1 MVYTTMSS
9 QAADFTLRAYYQQE
23 FERLRGEFEAN
34 GSGESSVRD
43 RTAVVDKLALQL
55 WEQHVVTHASS
66 GSALAALGGFGR
78 RALFPYSDVDLL
90 FLAEN
95 EALRG
100 RMKDPVRS
108 ICQEMWDIGL
118 RVSPTTRTLDDCAR
132 FDQDN
137 VEFTISL
144 LDCRFLT
151 GDLPLFERLREKGL
165 PQLVAR
171 ECDVL
176 VQRLAEVTRTRHLR
190 FGNTIFHLEPN
201 LKDGPG
207 GLRDTHVAQWL
218 GAIAALDSGRR
229 WPESLSLL
237 KNSDGD
243 ELLDAI
249 EFLSASRCYL
259 HYRGTRDQNVISWE
273 AQDELAAK
281 GIATKSGAISS
292 AEWMRLYFRHARA
305 IFRNSTQLL
314 EQVPRGRSSLYRSFQ
329 RWRSRVSNEDFSVV
343 DGRVYLQ
350 QAAGARDPLV
360 VLRLL
365 TFIARHGVALSLE
378 TERRLR
384 NAHRALADAM
394 PQDAR
399 LWEHVR
405 ALLVLPHAAEALR
418 VMHSLSLLTR
428 AIPEFETIDSLVL
441 RDLYH
446 RYTVDE
452 HSLLA
457 IEILH
462 GLKSNDVE
470 WLQPFGELLTE
481 LERPEL
487 LFLALLLHD
496 TGKGL
501 AGTDHV
507 HNSLQLAAAAVERM
521 GLATE
526 DAQTVCFLIATHL
539 EMSSTMRRRDIYDP
553 ETVRDLASK
562 MGTPERL
569 KMLTLL
575 TLADIKSVNPEALT
589 PWKAENLWRLYAGT
603 ASYFDRSVDEER
615 FHANVCTEQVERVAA
630 LLPKH
635 RSQLLKFLDG
645 LPQRYLMS
653 HSPEQVILHFEMAS
667 HLRKEPVQLGVRR
680 VSGQHELTVVTADRA
695 GLFSTLAG
703 ILYGWGMDITKASA
717 FSNRAG
723 VIVDSF
729 YFKDR
734 FRTLELNPPERERFK
749 KSVIAILM
757 REAPLD
763 PLLESR
769 LKADTKPPKLKVET
783 KLRYDDESSPSS
795 TLLEVITQ
803 DRPGLLY
810 TISSTLAAENCS
822 IEVALIDTEGAVAHD
837 VFYLT
842 RDRMKLAREQQRAI
856 EWALTT
862 ELSDSLPNNW

>member
-1 MVYTTMSS
+1 MSS
-9 QAADFTLRAYYQQE
+9 QATDSTLRAYYRQE
-23 FERLRGEFEAN
+23 FERLRVEFEAN
-34 GSGESSVRD
+34 GSGAATVRD
-43 RTAVVDKLALQL
+43 RAAVVDKLTSQL
-55 WEQHVVTHASS
+55 WDQHVSTGS
-66 GSALAALGGFGR
+66 GFAMVALGGFGR
-78 RALFPYSDVDLL
+78 QALFPHSDVDLL
-90 FLAEN
+90 FLAES
-95 EALRG
+95 EVLRG
-100 RMKDPVRS
+100 RMKEPIRS

-132 FDQDN
+132 FDHDN

-144 LDCRFLT
+144 LDCRFLI
-151 GDLPLFERLREKGL
+151 GEAALVQRLQDMLL
-165 PQLVAR
+165 PQLVRR
-171 ECDVL
+171 ESDVL

-190 FGNTIFHLEPN
+190 FANTIFHLEPN

-207 GLRDTHVAQWL
+207 GLRDTHVTQWL
-218 GAIAALDSGRR
+218 SAIAALDPGRK
-229 WPESLSLL
+229 WPESPSAQQ
-237 KNSDGD
+237 NSDV
-243 ELLDAI
+243 ELLDAM
-249 EFLSASRCYL
+249 EFLSASRCFL
-259 HYRGTRDQNVISWE
+259 HYRSKRDENVISWE
-273 AQDELAAK
+273 AQDEMAAH
-281 GIATKSGAISS
+281 GIATHDGPLSS
-292 AEWMRLYFRHARA
+292 AEWMRLYFRHART
-305 IFRNSTQLL
+305 IYRSTNQLL
-314 EQVPRGRSSLYRSFQ
+314 EQVPRDRSSLYRSFQ

-350 QAAGARDPLV
+350 QSAGARDPLV
-360 VLRLL
+360 VLRLF
-365 TFIARHGVALSLE
+365 TFMARHGVALSLE
-378 TERRLR
+378 TERRLK

-399 LWEHVR
+399 LWEHLR
-405 ALLVLPHAAEALR
+405 ELLALPHAAEALR

-462 GLKSNDVE
+462 RLKDNDVE

-553 ETVRDLASK
+553 ETVRDLASR
-562 MGTPERL
+562 MGAPERL

-667 HLRKEPVQLGVRR
+667 HLRKEPVQLEVRR

-717 FSNRAG
+717 FSNRVG

-734 FRTLELNPPERERFK
+734 FHTLELNPPERERFK

-757 REAPLD
+757 HEAPLD

-769 LKADTKPPKLKVET
+769 LKADTKPHKLKVET

-810 TISSTLAAENCS
+810 TISSTLAAESCS
-822 IEVALIDTEGAVAHD
+822 IEVALIDTEGPVAHD

-842 RDRMKLAREQQRAI
+842 SGGEKLTREHQRAI

-862 ELSDSLPNNW
+862 ELSDSLPSNW

>member
-1 MVYTTMSS
+1 MPSP
-9 QAADFTLRAYYQQE
+9 AADSTLRAYYRQE
-23 FERLRGEFEAN
+23 FERLRADFEAN
-34 GSGESSVRD
+34 GSGTAALRD
-43 RTAVVDKLALQL
+43 RTAIVDKLASQL
-55 WEQHVVTHASS
+55 WDQHLSTSS
-66 GSALAALGGFGR
+66 GYALVALGGFGR

-90 FLAEN
+90 FLTEN
-95 EALRG
+95 ESFRG
-100 RMKDPVRS
+100 RMKEPVRS

-144 LDCRFLT
+144 LDCRFLV
-151 GDLPLFERLREKGL
+151 GDAALFERLRGKVL
-165 PQLVAR
+165 PQLVSR
-171 ECDVL
+171 ESDVL
-176 VQRLAEVTRTRHLR
+176 VQRLAEVTNTRHLR
-190 FGNTIFHLEPN
+190 FSNTIFHLEPN

-207 GLRDTHVAQWL
+207 GLRDTHVTQWL
-218 GAIAALDSGRR
+218 AAIASLDSGRK
-229 WPESLSLL
+229 WPEALGLHE
-237 KNSDGD
+237 NSDNN
-243 ELLDAI
+243 ELIQAM
-249 EFLSASRCYL
+249 EFLAASRCYL
-259 HYRGTRDQNVISWE
+259 HYRSKRDENVISWE
-273 AQDELAAK
+273 AQDEMAAR
-281 GIATKSGAISS
+281 GIATPDGALPS
-292 AEWMRLYFRHARA
+292 AEWMRLYFRQARA
-305 IFRNSTQLL
+305 IYRNTTQLL
-314 EQVPRGRSSLYRSFQ
+314 EQVPLNRSSLYRSFQ
-329 RWRSRVSNEDFSVV
+329 RWRSRVSNEDFTVV

-350 QAAGARDPLV
+350 QSAGARDPLV
-360 VLRLL
+360 VLRLF
-365 TFIARHGVALSLE
+365 TFMARHGFALSLE
-378 TERRLR
+378 TERRLK
-384 NAHRALADAM
+384 NAHRALSDAM

-399 LWEHVR
+399 LWEHLR
-405 ALLVLPHAAEALR
+405 EILAAPHAAEALR
-418 VMHSLSLLTR
+418 AMHSLNLLTR
-428 AIPEFETIDSLVL
+428 AIPEFEAIDSLVL

-457 IEILH
+457 IEALH
-462 GLKSNDVE
+462 RLKNNDVE
-470 WLQPFGELLTE
+470 WLQPFAALLAE

-501 AGTDHV
+501 AGADHV

-521 GLATE
+521 GLPADDE
-526 DAQTVCFLIATHL
+526 QTVCFLIATHL

-553 ETVRDLASK
+553 ETLRELK
-562 MGTPERL
+562 GKIGTPEHL

-603 ASYFDRSVDEER
+603 ANYFDRSVDEER
-615 FHANVCTEQVERVAA
+615 FHAEACTEQVERVAA
-630 LLPKH
+630 LLPKR
-635 RSQLLKFLDG
+635 RSQLLRFLDG

-653 HSPEQVILHFEMAS
+653 HSPEQVILHFDMAS
-667 HLRKEPVQLGVRR
+667 RLRKEPVQLGVRR

-695 GLFSTLAG
+695 GLFSMLAG

-734 FRTLELNPPERERFK
+734 FHTLELNPPERERFK
-749 KSVIAILM
+749 RSVVEILTH
-757 REAPLD
+757 EAPLE

-769 LKADTKPPKLKVET
+769 LKADTKPAKLKVET
-783 KLRYDDESSPSS
+783 RLRYDDESSPGS

-810 TISSTLAAENCS
+810 NISSTLAAEQCS

-842 RDRMKLAREQQRAI
+842 HDGLKLTREQQRAI

-862 ELSDSLPNNW
+862 ELSDSLPSSW

>member
-1 MVYTTMSS
+1 MPSP
-9 QAADFTLRAYYQQE
+9 AADYTLRSHYRQE
-23 FERLRGEFEAN
+23 FERLRTEFEAN
-34 GSGESSVRD
+34 GSGAATVRD
-43 RTAVVDKLALQL
+43 RTAVVDKLAIHL
-55 WEQHVVTHASS
+55 WEQHVASRDGS
-66 GSALAALGGFGR
+66 GFALVALGGFGR
-78 RALFPYSDVDLL
+78 RALFPHSDVDLL
-90 FLAEN
+90 FLAQN

-100 RMKDPVRS
+100 NMKEPVRS

-132 FDQDN
+132 FDLDN

-144 LDCRFLT
+144 LDRRFVT
-151 GDLPLFERLREKGL
+151 GDAVLFERLHGKIL
-165 PQLVAR
+165 PQLVMR
-171 ECDVL
+171 ESDVL

-190 FGNTIFHLEPN
+190 FANTIFHLEPN

-207 GLRDTHVAQWL
+207 GLRDTHVMRWL
-218 GAIAALDSGRR
+218 NAVAMLDLGHR
-229 WPESLSLL
+229 WPESL
-237 KNSDGD
+237 NAQPDSDG
-243 ELLDAI
+243 ELLDAM
-249 EFLSASRCYL
+249 EFLSGTRCYL
-259 HYRGTRDQNVISWE
+259 HYRSNRDENVISWE
-273 AQDELAAK
+273 AQDEMAAR
-281 GIATKSGAISS
+281 GIGASDGPLPS
-292 AEWMRLYFRHARA
+292 AEWMRLYFRHART
-305 IFRNSTQLL
+305 IYRSTNQLL
-314 EQVPRGRSSLYRSFQ
+314 EQVPRDRSSLYRSFQ

-350 QAAGARDPLV
+350 QSAGARDPLV
-360 VLRLL
+360 ALRLF
-365 TFIARHGVALSLE
+365 TFVARHGVGLSLE

-384 NAHRALADAM
+384 NAQRALADAM

-399 LWEHVR
+399 LWEHLR
-405 ALLVLPHAAEALR
+405 ELLVLPHAAEALR
-418 VMHSLSLLTR
+418 VMHSLNLLTR

-452 HSLLA
+452 HSFLA
-457 IEILH
+457 IEVLH
-462 GLKSNDVE
+462 RLRANDAE

-501 AGTDHV
+501 AGNDHV
-507 HNSLQLAAAAVERM
+507 HNSQQLAAAAVERM

-553 ETVRDLASK
+553 ETVRDLAGK

-603 ASYFDRSVDEER
+603 AGYFDRSVDEER

-653 HSPEQVILHFEMAS
+653 HSPEQVIL
-667 HLRKEPVQLGVRR
+667 
-680 VSGQHELTVVTADRA
+680 
-695 GLFSTLAG
+695 
-703 ILYGWGMDITKASA
+703 
-717 FSNRAG
+717 
-723 VIVDSF
+723 
-729 YFKDR
+729 
-734 FRTLELNPPERERFK
+734 
-749 KSVIAILM
+749 
-757 REAPLD
+757 
-763 PLLESR
+763 
-769 LKADTKPPKLKVET
+769 
-783 KLRYDDESSPSS
+783 
-795 TLLEVITQ
+795 
-803 DRPGLLY
+803 
-810 TISSTLAAENCS
+810 
-822 IEVALIDTEGAVAHD
+822 
-837 VFYLT
+837 
-842 RDRMKLAREQQRAI
+842 
-856 EWALTT
+856 
-862 ELSDSLPNNW
+862 

>member
-1 MVYTTMSS
+1 MPSP
-9 QAADFTLRAYYQQE
+9 AADSTLRAYYRQE

-34 GSGESSVRD
+34 GSGVATVRD
-43 RTAVVDKLALQL
+43 RTAVVDKLAAQL
-55 WEQHVVTHASS
+55 WEQIVSS
-66 GSALAALGGFGR
+66 CAGSGVALVALGGFGR
-78 RALFPYSDVDLL
+78 RALFPHSDVDLL
-90 FLAEN
+90 FLTQN

-100 RMKDPVRS
+100 SMKEPIRS

-132 FDQDN
+132 FDRDN

-151 GDLPLFERLREKGL
+151 GEAALCERLRQKIL

-171 ECDVL
+171 ESDEL

-207 GLRDTHVAQWL
+207 GLRDTHVMQWL
-218 GAIAALDSGRR
+218 SAIATLDPGGR
-229 WPESLSLL
+229 WPESLGLPQGP
-237 KNSDGD
+237 DGD
-243 ELLDAI
+243 ELLDAM
-249 EFLSASRCYL
+249 EFLSATRSYL
-259 HYRGTRDQNVISWE
+259 HYRGKRDDNVITWE
-273 AQDELAAK
+273 AQDELAAR
-281 GIATKSGAISS
+281 GIATKSGALPS

-305 IFRNSTQLL
+305 IFRSTNQLL
-314 EQVPRGRSSLYRSFQ
+314 EQVTRDHSSLYRSFQ

-350 QAAGARDPLV
+350 QSAGARDPMV
-360 VLRLL
+360 VLRLF
-365 TFIARHGVALSLE
+365 TFSARHGVALSVE
-378 TERRLR
+378 TERRIK
-384 NAHRALADAM
+384 NAHHALADAM
-394 PQDAR
+394 PQDAS
-399 LWEHVR
+399 LWEHLR
-405 ALLVLPHAAEALR
+405 ELLLQPHAAEALR
-418 VMHSLSLLTR
+418 VMHSLNLLTR

-452 HSLLA
+452 HSFVA
-457 IEILH
+457 IEVLH
-462 GLKSNDVE
+462 HLKNNDVE
-470 WLQPFGELLTE
+470 WLQPFGELLAE

-521 GLATE
+521 GLPAE
-526 DAQTVCFLIATHL
+526 DVQAVCFLIATHL

-553 ETVRDLASK
+553 ETVRELAGK
-562 MGTPERL
+562 VGTPERL

-603 ASYFDRSVDEER
+603 ATFFDHSVDEER
-615 FHANVCTEQVERVAA
+615 FHAEICTEQVERVAA
-630 LLPKH
+630 LLPKR
-635 RSQLLKFLDG
+635 RSQLMKFLDG

-653 HSPEQVILHFEMAS
+653 HSPDQVILHFEMAG

-680 VSGQHELTVVTADRA
+680 VSGQHELTVVTADRT

-734 FRTLELNPPERERFK
+734 FHTLELNPPERERFK
-749 KSVIAILM
+749 KSVVEILLH
-757 REAPLD
+757 EAPLD

-769 LKADTKPPKLKVET
+769 LKADTKSAKLKVET
-783 KLRYDDESSPSS
+783 RLRYDDESSPGS

-842 RDRMKLAREQQRAI
+842 RSGMKLTREQQRAI

-862 ELSDSLPNNW
+862 ELSDSLPSTW

>member
-1 MVYTTMSS
+1 MSS
-9 QAADFTLRAYYQQE
+9 QAADSTLRAHYRQE
-23 FERLRGEFEAN
+23 FERLRAEFGAN
-34 GSGESSVRD
+34 GSGAASVRD
-43 RTAVVDKLALQL
+43 RTALVDRLTSQL
-55 WEQHVVTHASS
+55 WDQHVSIGSGFVMVAS
-66 GSALAALGGFGR
+66 GGYGR
-78 RALFPYSDVDLL
+78 RTLFPHSDVDLL
-90 FLAEN
+90 FLAES

-100 RMKDPVRS
+100 KMKEPIRS

-144 LDCRFLT
+144 LDCRFLI
-151 GDLPLFERLREKGL
+151 GEAALFERLHGKIL

-171 ECDVL
+171 ESDVL
-176 VQRLAEVTRTRHLR
+176 VQRLAEVTNTRHLR

-207 GLRDTHVAQWL
+207 GLRDTHVARWL
-218 GAIAALDSGRR
+218 DVIATLDSGRR
-229 WPESLSLL
+229 WGESLGLHEHA
-237 KNSDGD
+237 DGN
-243 ELLDAI
+243 ELPDAI
-249 EFLSASRCYL
+249 EFLAASRCYL
-259 HYRGTRDQNVISWE
+259 HYRSKRDENVISWE
-273 AQDELAAK
+273 AQDEMAAR
-281 GIATKSGAISS
+281 GIATHDGPLSS

-305 IFRNSTQLL
+305 IYRNTTQLL
-314 EQVPRGRSSLYRSFQ
+314 EQVPRDRSSLYRSFQ

-350 QAAGARDPLV
+350 QSAGARDPLV
-360 VLRLL
+360 ALRLF
-365 TFIARHGVALSLE
+365 TFVARHGVALSLE
-378 TERRLR
+378 TERRLK

-399 LWEHVR
+399 LWEHLR
-405 ALLVLPHAAEALR
+405 ELLALPHAAEALR

-462 GLKSNDVE
+462 GLKRNDVE
-470 WLQPFGELLTE
+470 WLQPFGELLTV
-481 LERPEL
+481 LERPDL

-553 ETVRDLASK
+553 ETVRDLAGK

-603 ASYFDRSVDEER
+603 AGYFDRSVDEER

-653 HSPEQVILHFEMAS
+653 HSPEQVIAHYEMVNR
-667 HLRKEPVQLGVRR
+667 LGNEPVQLGLRQTR
-680 VSGQHELTVVTADRA
+680 DQHELTVVTEDRE
-695 GLFSTLAG
+695 GLFATLTG

-717 FSNRAG
+717 FSNRSA

-734 FRTLELNPPERERFK
+734 FRTLELNPSERERFK
-749 KSVIAILM
+749 KSIIDILSGGS
-757 REAPLD
+757 PLD
-763 PLLESR
+763 RLLEPR
-769 LKADTKPPKLKVET
+769 LRADTKSPKLKIET
-783 KLRYDDESSPSS
+783 RLRFEDDCSPGS
-795 TLLEVITQ
+795 TLLEVVTQ
-803 DRPGLLY
+803 DRPGLLH

-822 IEVALIDTEGAVAHD
+822 IEVALIDTEGEMAHD

-842 RDRMKLAREQQRAI
+842 SGRMKLTRDQQRAV

-862 ELSDSLPNNW
+862 ELGESLPSSW

>member
-1 MVYTTMSS
+1 MSS
-9 QAADFTLRAYYQQE
+9 QAADSTLRAHYRQE
-23 FERLRGEFEAN
+23 FERLRAEFGAN
-34 GSGESSVRD
+34 GSGAASVRD
-43 RTAVVDKLALQL
+43 RTALVDRLTSQL
-55 WEQHVVTHASS
+55 WDQHVSIGSGFVMVAS
-66 GSALAALGGFGR
+66 GGYGR
-78 RALFPYSDVDLL
+78 RTLFPHSDVDLL
-90 FLAEN
+90 FLAES

-100 RMKDPVRS
+100 KMKEPIRS

-144 LDCRFLT
+144 LDGRFLI
-151 GDLPLFERLREKGL
+151 GEAALFDRLHDKLL
-165 PQLVAR
+165 PQLVTR
-171 ECDVL
+171 ESDVL

-190 FGNTIFHLEPN
+190 FANTIFHLEPN

-207 GLRDTHVAQWL
+207 GLRDTHVMRWL
-218 GAIAALDSGRR
+218 NAVAMLDLGHR
-229 WPESLSLL
+229 WPESL
-237 KNSDGD
+237 NAQPDSDG
-243 ELLDAI
+243 ELLDAM
-249 EFLSASRCYL
+249 EFLSGTRCYL
-259 HYRGTRDQNVISWE
+259 HYRSNRDENVISWE
-273 AQDELAAK
+273 AQDEMAAR
-281 GIATKSGAISS
+281 GIGASDGPLPS
-292 AEWMRLYFRHARA
+292 AEWMRLYFRHART
-305 IFRNSTQLL
+305 IYRSTNQLL
-314 EQVPRGRSSLYRSFQ
+314 EQVPRDRSSLYRSFQ

-343 DGRVYLQ
+343 NGRVYLQ
-350 QAAGARDPLV
+350 QSAGARDPLV
-360 VLRLL
+360 VLRLF
-365 TFIARHGVALSLE
+365 TFLARHGVAPSPE
-378 TERRLR
+378 TERRLK

-399 LWEHVR
+399 LWEYLR
-405 ALLVLPHAAEALR
+405 ELLALPHAAEALR
-418 VMHSLSLLTR
+418 VMHSLNLLTR

-452 HSLLA
+452 HSFLA
-457 IEILH
+457 IEVLH
-462 GLKSNDVE
+462 RLKDNDVE
-470 WLQPFGELLTE
+470 WLQPFGELLSE

-526 DAQTVCFLIATHL
+526 DAQAVCFLIATHL
-539 EMSSTMRRRDIYDP
+539 EMSSTLRRRDIYDP

-615 FHANVCTEQVERVAA
+615 FHANACTEQVERVAA

-734 FRTLELNPPERERFK
+734 FHTLELNPPERERFK

-769 LKADTKPPKLKVET
+769 LKADTKPPRLKVET
-783 KLRYDDESSPSS
+783 KLRYDDESSPGS

-842 RDRMKLAREQQRAI
+842 SNGEKLTREHQRAI

-862 ELSDSLPNNW
+862 ELSDSLPSNW

>member
-1 MVYTTMSS
+1 MSNPT
-9 QAADFTLRAYYQQE
+9 ADSTLRIYYRRE
-23 FERLRGEFEAN
+23 FERLRTKFEAN
-34 GSGESSVRD
+34 GSGAASVRD
-43 RTAVVDKLALQL
+43 RTAIVDKLVSQL
-55 WEQHVVTHASS
+55 WEQHVSASS
-66 GSALAALGGFGR
+66 GLALLALGGFGR
-78 RALFPYSDVDLL
+78 RALFPHSDVDLL
-90 FLAEN
+90 FLAES
-95 EALRG
+95 EALLA

-118 RVSPTTRTLDDCAR
+118 RVSPATRTLDDCAH

-144 LDCRFLT
+144 LDCRFLI
-151 GDLPLFERLREKGL
+151 GEAALFERLRGKIL

-171 ECDVL
+171 ESDVL
-176 VQRLAEVTRTRHLR
+176 VQRLSEVTATRHLR
-190 FGNTIFHLEPN
+190 FSNTIFHLEPN

-218 GAIAALDSGRR
+218 GAIASLDSGRR
-229 WPESLSLL
+229 WPEAHSLQQS
-237 KNSDGD
+237 SDSS
-243 ELLDAI
+243 ELLEAM
-249 EFLSASRCYL
+249 EFLVASRCYL
-259 HYRGTRDQNVISWE
+259 HYRSKRDENVISWE
-273 AQDELAAK
+273 AQDEMASR
-281 GIATKSGAISS
+281 GIATRDGALPS

-305 IFRNSTQLL
+305 IFRNTTQLL
-314 EQVPRGRSSLYRSFQ
+314 EQVPRDRSSLYRSFQ
-329 RWRSRVSNEDFSVV
+329 RWRSRASNEDFSVV
-343 DGRVYLQ
+343 DGRVFLQ
-350 QAAGARDPLV
+350 QSAGARDPLV
-360 VLRLL
+360 VLRLF
-365 TFIARHGVALSLE
+365 TFMARHGVSLSLE
-378 TERRLR
+378 TERRLK

-394 PQDAR
+394 PQDTR
-399 LWEHVR
+399 LWEHLR
-405 ALLVLPHAAEALR
+405 ELLVQPHAAEALR
-418 VMHSLSLLTR
+418 VMHSLNLLTR
-428 AIPEFETIDSLVL
+428 AIPEFEAIDSLVL

-452 HSLLA
+452 HSFLS
-457 IEILH
+457 IDVLH
-462 GLKSNDVE
+462 RLENNDVE
-470 WLQPFGELLTE
+470 WLQPFGGLLSE

-507 HNSLQLAAAAVERM
+507 HNSLQLGAAAVERM
-521 GLATE
+521 GLTADDE
-526 DAQTVCFLIATHL
+526 QTVRFLIATHL

-553 ETVRDLASK
+553 ETVRELAGK

-603 ASYFDRSVDEER
+603 ANYFDRSVDDER
-615 FHANVCTEQVERVAA
+615 FHAEVCTEQVERVAA
-630 LLPKH
+630 LFPKR

-653 HSPEQVILHFEMAS
+653 HSPDQVILHFDMAS
-667 HLRKEPVQLGVRR
+667 HLRKEPVQLAVRR

-695 GLFSTLAG
+695 GLFSMLAG

-717 FSNRAG
+717 FSNRTG

-734 FRTLELNPPERERFK
+734 FHTLELNPPERERFE
-749 KSVIAILM
+749 KSVVAILM
-757 REAPLD
+757 HEAPLE

-769 LKADTKPPKLKVET
+769 LKADTKPAKLKVET
-783 KLRYDDESSPSS
+783 RLRYDDESSPGS
-795 TLLEVITQ
+795 TMLEVITQ

-810 TISSTLAAENCS
+810 TISSTLAAEKCS

-842 RDRMKLAREQQRAI
+842 RDGVKVTREQQRAV

-862 ELSDSLPNNW
+862 ELSDSLPSNW

>member
-1 MVYTTMSS
+1 MSS
-9 QAADFTLRAYYQQE
+9 PAADSTLRSFYRQE
-23 FERLRGEFEAN
+23 FERLRGEFAAS
-34 GSGESSVRD
+34 GSGRAAIAE
-43 RTAVVDKLALQL
+43 RTQVVDKLASDL
-55 WEQHVVTHASS
+55 WNQHISTQS
-66 GSALAALGGFGR
+66 GLALVALAGFGR
-78 RALFPYSDVDLL
+78 RELFPYSDVDLL
-90 FLAEN
+90 FLTEN
-95 EALRG
+95 EAQRG
-100 RMKDPVRS
+100 RVKDQVRGV
-108 ICQEMWDIGL
+108 CQEMWDIGL

-144 LDCRFLT
+144 LDCRFLI
-151 GDLPLFERLREKGL
+151 GDLPLFERLREKSL

-171 ECDVL
+171 ECDAL
-176 VQRLAEVTRTRHLR
+176 VERLAEVTRTRHLR

-207 GLRDTHVAQWL
+207 GLRDFHVSRWL
-218 GAIAALDSGRR
+218 ELIAALDSARK
-229 WPESLSLL
+229 WPEPASSHPDSEVEEVL
-237 KNSDGD
+237 NAMD
-243 ELLDAI
+243 
-249 EFLSASRCYL
+249 FLSASRCYL
-259 HYRGTRDQNVISWE
+259 HYRGNRDENTISWE
-273 AQDELAAK
+273 AQEELAAR
-281 GIATKSGAISS
+281 GVATKSGPVAS

-305 IFRNSTQLL
+305 IHRTTLQLL
-314 EQVPRGRSSLYRSFQ
+314 DQVPRDRSSLYRSFQ
-329 RWRSRVSNEDFSVV
+329 RWRSRVSNDEFSVV

-350 QAAGARDPLV
+350 QAVGARDPAV
-360 VLRLL
+360 MLRLF
-365 TFIARHGVALSLE
+365 TFIARHGVALSLDS
-378 TERRLR
+378 ERRLN
-384 NAHRALADAM
+384 NARRGLADMM

-399 LWEHVR
+399 LWEHLR
-405 ALLVLPHAAEALR
+405 EILVLPHAAEALR
-418 VMHSLSLLTR
+418 AMHSLNLLTL

-457 IEILH
+457 IEVLH
-462 GLKSNDVE
+462 RLKDKDVE
-470 WLQPFGELLTE
+470 WLQPFGELLAE

-507 HNSLQLAAAAVERM
+507 HSSLQLAAAAVERM
-521 GLATE
+521 GLPSE

-539 EMSSTMRRRDIYDP
+539 EMSSTLRRRDIYDP
-553 ETVRDLASK
+553 QTVRELANRV
-562 MGTPERL
+562 GTPEQL

-575 TLADIKSVNPEALT
+575 TLADVKAVNPEALT
-589 PWKAENLWRLYAGT
+589 PWKAENLWRLYTGA
-603 ASYFDRSVDEER
+603 ANYFTRSVDEER
-615 FHANVCTEQVERVAA
+615 FHADVCSEQVERIAA
-630 LLPKH
+630 LLPKR

-645 LPQRYLMS
+645 LPQRYLTS
-653 HSPEQVILHFEMAS
+653 HTPEQVLQHFDMAS
-667 HLRKEPVQLGVRR
+667 RLRAEPVQLGLRTI
-680 VSGQHELTVVTADRA
+680 SGQNELTVVTTDRA

-734 FRTLELNPPERERFK
+734 FRTLELNPPERDRFK
-749 KSVIAILM
+749 KSVVDILTGKAHLE
-757 REAPLD
+757 R
-763 PLLESR
+763 LLESR
-769 LKADTKPPKLKVET
+769 LKADTKPVKLKIET
-783 KLRYDDESSPSS
+783 RLHYEEECSPGS

-803 DRPGLLY
+803 DRPGLLH
-810 TISSTLAAENCS
+810 TISSTLASENCS
-822 IEVALIDTEGAVAHD
+822 IEIALIDTEGAMAHD

-842 RDRMKLAREQQRAI
+842 SGGLKLTAEQQRTI

-862 ELSDSLPNNW
+862 ELGDALPSTW

>member
-1 MVYTTMSS
+1 MSS

-137 VEFTISL
+137 VEFTISM

-151 GDLPLFERLREKGL
+151 GDAALFQRLSEKVL

-171 ECDVL
+171 ESDVL

-190 FGNTIFHLEPN
+190 FANTTFHLEPN

-207 GLRDTHVAQWL
+207 GLRDSHVSQWL
-218 GAIAALDSGRR
+218 GAIAALDPGRR
-229 WPESLSLL
+229 QPESLSLQHDSQG
-237 KNSDGD
+237 K

-259 HYRGTRDQNVISWE
+259 HYRAKRDENVISWE

-281 GIATKSGAISS
+281 GIGTKSGSISS
-292 AEWMRLYFRHARA
+292 AEWMRLYFRHARTNY
-305 IFRNSTQLL
+305 RNTTQLL
-314 EQVPRGRSSLYRSFQ
+314 EQVPGNRSSLYRSFQ
-329 RWRSRVSNEDFSVV
+329 RWRSRVSNEEFSVV

-350 QAAGARDPLV
+350 QAVGARDPFV
-360 VLRLL
+360 VLRLF
-365 TFIARHGVALSLE
+365 TFMARHGMALSLE
-378 TERRLR
+378 TERRIK
-384 NAHRALADAM
+384 NASRALTDAM

-399 LWEHVR
+399 LWEHLR
-405 ALLVLPHAAEALR
+405 ELLALPHAAEALR
-418 VMHSLSLLTR
+418 VMHSLNLLTR
-428 AIPEFETIDSLVL
+428 ALPEFETIDSLVL
-441 RDLYH
+441 RDFYH

-457 IEILH
+457 IEVLH
-462 GLKSNDVE
+462 RLKNNDVE
-470 WLQPFGELLTE
+470 WLQPFGELLSE

-521 GLATE
+521 GLPRE
-526 DAQTVCFLIATHL
+526 DEQTVCFLIATHL
-539 EMSSTMRRRDIYDP
+539 EMSSTLRRRDIYDP
-553 ETVRDLASK
+553 ETVRELAGK
-562 MGTPERL
+562 VGTTERL

-603 ASYFDRSVDEER
+603 ANYFDRSVDEER
-615 FHANVCTEQVERVAA
+615 FHAEVCTEQVERVAA
-630 LLPKH
+630 LLPKR

-653 HSPEQVILHFEMAS
+653 HSPDQVILHFEMAS
-667 HLRKEPVQLGVRR
+667 QLRKEPVQLGVRR

-734 FRTLELNPPERERFK
+734 FHTLELNPPERERFK
-749 KSVIAILM
+749 KSVVEILM
-757 REAPLD
+757 HEAPLD

-769 LKADTKPPKLKVET
+769 LKADTKPAKLKVET

-810 TISSTLAAENCS
+810 TISSTLANENCS

-842 RDRMKLAREQQRAI
+842 RDRMKLTREQQRAI

-862 ELSDSLPNNW
+862 ELSDSLPSNW

>member
-1 MVYTTMSS
+1 MSS
-9 QAADFTLRAYYQQE
+9 PAADSTLRAYYRQE
-23 FERLRGEFEAN
+23 FERLRAEFEAN
-34 GSGESSVRD
+34 GSGAATVRD
-43 RTAVVDKLALQL
+43 RTAVVDKLATQL
-55 WEQHVVTHASS
+55 WNQHVATGS
-66 GSALAALGGFGR
+66 GFALVALGGFGR
-78 RALFPYSDVDLL
+78 RALFPHSDVDLL

-100 RMKDPVRS
+100 RMKEPVRG

-118 RVSPTTRTLDDCAR
+118 RVSPTTRTLDDCTR

-144 LDCRFLT
+144 LDCRFLI
-151 GDLPLFERLREKGL
+151 GDAALCERLRGKIL

-171 ECDVL
+171 DSDVL
-176 VQRLAEVTRTRHLR
+176 VQRLSEVTRTRHLR
-190 FGNTIFHLEPN
+190 FGSTIFHLEPN

-207 GLRDTHVAQWL
+207 GMRDTQVAQWL
-218 GAIAALDSGRR
+218 GAIAALDSGRK
-229 WPESLSLL
+229 WPESPGLQEH
-237 KNSDGD
+237 SDGN
-243 ELLDAI
+243 ELLDAV
-249 EFLSASRCYL
+249 EFLSAIRCYL
-259 HYRGTRDQNVISWE
+259 HYRSTRDENVISWE
-273 AQDELAAK
+273 SQDEMAAR
-281 GIATKSGAISS
+281 GIATRDGALPS
-292 AEWMRLYFRHARA
+292 AEWMRLYFRNARA
-305 IFRNSTQLL
+305 IFRNTTQLL
-314 EQVPRGRSSLYRSFQ
+314 EQVPRNRSLYRSFQ
-329 RWRSRVSNEDFSVV
+329 HWRSRVSNKDFSVV

-350 QAAGARDPLV
+350 QSAGARDPLV
-360 VLRLL
+360 VLRLF

-378 TERRLR
+378 TERRLK

-394 PQDAR
+394 PQDAG
-399 LWEHVR
+399 LWEHLR
-405 ALLVLPHAAEALR
+405 ELLVLPHAAEALR
-418 VMHSLSLLTR
+418 VMHSLNLLTR

-452 HSLLA
+452 HSFLA
-457 IEILH
+457 IEVLH
-462 GLKSNDVE
+462 HLKNNDVE
-470 WLQPFGELLTE
+470 WLQPFGGLLAE

-501 AGTDHV
+501 AGADHV
-507 HNSLQLAAAAVERM
+507 HNSLQLAAAAVDRM
-521 GLATE
+521 GLPADDE
-526 DAQTVCFLIATHL
+526 QTVCFLIATHL

-553 ETVRDLASK
+553 ETVRELAGK

-603 ASYFDRSVDEER
+603 ANYFDRSVDEER
-615 FHANVCTEQVERVAA
+615 FHAEVCTEQVERVAA
-630 LLPKH
+630 LLPKR

-653 HSPEQVILHFEMAS
+653 HSPDQVILHFEMAS
-667 HLRKEPVQLGVRR
+667 HLRQEPVQLGVRR

-695 GLFSTLAG
+695 GLFSLLAG
-703 ILYGWGMDITKASA
+703 ILYGWCMDITKASA

-734 FRTLELNPPERERFK
+734 FQTLELNPPERERFK
-749 KSVIAILM
+749 KSVVGILM
-757 REAPLD
+757 SEAPLE

-769 LKADTKPPKLKVET
+769 LKADSKPVRLKVET
-783 KLRYDDESSPSS
+783 RLRYDDESSPGS

-810 TISSTLAAENCS
+810 TISSTLAAENCN

-842 RDRMKLAREQQRAI
+842 RDGEKLTPELRRAI

-862 ELSDSLPNNW
+862 ELSDSLPSNW

>member
-1 MVYTTMSS
+1 MSS
-9 QAADFTLRAYYQQE
+9 PTTDSTLRSYYRQE
-23 FERLRGEFEAN
+23 FERLRTEFEAN
-34 GSGESSVRD
+34 GSGAATVRD
-43 RTAVVDKLALQL
+43 RTVIVDNLAAQL
-55 WEQHVVTHASS
+55 WNHHVSASS
-66 GSALAALGGFGR
+66 GSVLVALGGFGR

-90 FLAEN
+90 FLTEN
-95 EALRG
+95 EELRG
-100 RMKDPVRS
+100 QMKEPVRS

-144 LDCRFLT
+144 LDCRFLI
-151 GDLPLFERLREKGL
+151 GEAALFARLHGKIL
-165 PQLVAR
+165 PQLVTR
-171 ECDVL
+171 ESDVL

-360 VLRLL
+360 VLRLF
-365 TFIARHGVALSLE
+365 TFISRHGVALSLE

-384 NAHRALADAM
+384 NAQRALADAM
-394 PQDAR
+394 
-399 LWEHVR
+399 
-405 ALLVLPHAAEALR
+405 PHAAEALR
-418 VMHSLSLLTR
+418 VMHSLNLLTR

-452 HSLLA
+452 HSFLA
-457 IEILH
+457 IEVLH
-462 GLKSNDVE
+462 RLKNNEVE
-470 WLQPFGELLTE
+470 WLQPFGDLLTE

-521 GLATE
+521 GLPGE

-539 EMSSTMRRRDIYDP
+539 EMSSTLRRRDIYDP
-553 ETVRDLASK
+553 ETVRELAGK
-562 MGTPERL
+562 VGTPERL

-603 ASYFDRSVDEER
+603 ANYFDRSV
-615 FHANVCTEQVERVAA
+615 
-630 LLPKH
+630 
-635 RSQLLKFLDG
+635 
-645 LPQRYLMS
+645 
-653 HSPEQVILHFEMAS
+653 
-667 HLRKEPVQLGVRR
+667 
-680 VSGQHELTVVTADRA
+680 
-695 GLFSTLAG
+695 
-703 ILYGWGMDITKASA
+703 
-717 FSNRAG
+717 
-723 VIVDSF
+723 
-729 YFKDR
+729 
-734 FRTLELNPPERERFK
+734 
-749 KSVIAILM
+749 
-757 REAPLD
+757 
-763 PLLESR
+763 
-769 LKADTKPPKLKVET
+769 
-783 KLRYDDESSPSS
+783 
-795 TLLEVITQ
+795 
-803 DRPGLLY
+803 
-810 TISSTLAAENCS
+810 
-822 IEVALIDTEGAVAHD
+822 
-837 VFYLT
+837 
-842 RDRMKLAREQQRAI
+842 
-856 EWALTT
+856 
-862 ELSDSLPNNW
+862 